1 MKTIL
6 KLDLKFLL
14 PIAGLSFMYFNNAK
28 YSVFTLNFWDAAWKL
43 AIWHAETMPTSDHP
57 VPLKYAISLLRD
69 GKIEHWQAIC
79 PMDSPLQKS
88 GWNSGMQLNGF
99 FAFLWT
105 IKEKWSSFYFP
116 TWCEYLLI
124 CNLSPFITPDFIWEM
139 ISAPGLC
146 LPCWFMFQYF
156 SLFSLYN

>member
-28 YSVFTLNFWDAAWKL
+28 YSVFTLNFWDAVWKL
-43 AIWHAETMPTSDHP
+43 AIWHAETMPTNDHP
-57 VPLKYAISLLRD
+57 VPLKYAISLLRY

-88 GWNSGMQLNGF
+88 GWNSGMQLNF
-99 FAFLWT
+99 FCLFVNHQGK
-105 IKEKWSSFYFP
+105 IKFILFP
-116 TWCEYLLI
+116 HMMWIFADLQSVPIYHPWLYMGNDQCPRI
-124 CNLSPFITPDFIWEM
+124 
-139 ISAPGLC
+139 
-146 LPCWFMFQYF
+146 MFAMLVYVSVF
-156 SLFSLYN
+156 